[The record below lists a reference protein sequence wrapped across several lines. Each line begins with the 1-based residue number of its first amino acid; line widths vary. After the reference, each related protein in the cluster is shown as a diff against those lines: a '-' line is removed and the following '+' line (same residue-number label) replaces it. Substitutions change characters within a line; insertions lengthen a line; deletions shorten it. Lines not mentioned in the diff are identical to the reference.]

1 MGDTDYFR
9 AVSILSHKDLY
20 VLLIQNEG
28 DYKERVLNSVDNRS
42 DSACPL
48 PKKKKKGRK
57 LGNVFWSKIYEF
69 KKKKKRSLF
78 SSSTENLA

>member
-9 AVSILSHKDLY
+9 AVSILFHKDLY

-48 PKKKKKGRK
+48 PKKKKK
-57 LGNVFWSKIYEF
+57 V
-69 KKKKKRSLF
+69 
-78 SSSTENLA
+78 EN

>member
-28 DYKERVLNSVDNRS
+28 DYKERVLNSVDNGS

-48 PKKKKKGRK
+48 PKKKKRGRK
-57 LGNVFWSKIYEF
+57 LGNVFWSEIYEL
-69 KKKKKRSLF
+69 KKKRSLF